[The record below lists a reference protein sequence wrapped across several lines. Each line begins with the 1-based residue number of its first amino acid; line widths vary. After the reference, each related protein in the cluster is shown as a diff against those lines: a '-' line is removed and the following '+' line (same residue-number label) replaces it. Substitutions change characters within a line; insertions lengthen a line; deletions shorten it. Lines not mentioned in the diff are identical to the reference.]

1 MKKKIVIAIINW
13 VEVLLLVILNF
24 SLNIGLLGHICL
36 LSYAFVRFEVNIICD
51 RKTN

>member
-36 LSYAFVRFEVNIICD
+36 LSYAFVRFAHGILD
-51 RKTN
+51 LK